1 MLSAARLPQVRAE
14 VCISLQASPNHI
26 RRTKSSIKKRI
37 IVRRSVRSMFGEQT
51 FAQLRTGFKK
61 ACCASHICLNHIVPP
76 RTKRTNQ
83 SRSSAEGRDWTRM
96 FRELTSVNVRR
107 GGEKKATEMRS
118 DSFTYYWFFLQQIS
132 GGALDCDTY
141 AFVIDCIFRHS
152 PYSVPASLWPTTNT
166 TFSQSRS
173 QSPVVSAALRTCWV
187 HHPYWLLNVLKVKG
201 IGLNW
206 ITQFVWISCE
216 LSVCLHFPF

>member
-96 FRELTSVNVRR
+96 FRELTSVKVRR
-107 GGEKKATEMRS
+107 GGWKKGYGDAQWLL
-118 DSFTYYWFFLQQIS
+118 YLLLI
-132 GGALDCDTY
+132 L
-141 AFVIDCIFRHS
+141 
-152 PYSVPASLWPTTNT
+152 
-166 TFSQSRS
+166 
-173 QSPVVSAALRTCWV
+173 SAADLRRCS
-187 HHPYWLLNVLKVKG
+187 WL
-201 IGLNW
+201 W
-206 ITQFVWISCE
+206 H
-216 LSVCLHFPF
+216 VCICDWLHF